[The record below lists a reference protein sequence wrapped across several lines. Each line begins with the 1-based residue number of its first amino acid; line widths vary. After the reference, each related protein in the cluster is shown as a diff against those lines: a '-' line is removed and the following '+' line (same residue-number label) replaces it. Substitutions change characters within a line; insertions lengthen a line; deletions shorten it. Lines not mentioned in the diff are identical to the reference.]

1 LLKRIIA
8 ATISG
13 VVLAG
18 GLIAPASAGRQVGN
32 SDGTVAAT
40 DARPTPASP
49 ARGLPKLKVFNNPA
63 PAYLTKTCAINFSSI
78 PDFTDVTSVTGC
90 GVRVRFSV
98 PLNKRTVPGSW
109 ATWASPPFT
118 ETATPRVLFT
128 QDETAVTLTFSV
140 RSVIAGVEVE
150 PDAGTRTIDATFR
163 RLSGA
168 SLGTISRDIDANA
181 GARLFAGKVRSG
193 KKPARVKT
201 LTIESDDDF
210 AIARIRVIRP

>member
-1 LLKRIIA
+1 MLKRIIA

-18 GLIAPASAGRQVGN
+18 GLIAPAMAGGQVRN
-32 SDGTVAAT
+32 SDGAVAAT
-40 DARPTPASP
+40 DAKPAPASP

-63 PAYLTKTCAINFSSI
+63 PAYLSKTCAINFTSI
-78 PDFTDVTSVTGC
+78 PDMTDVTSVTGC

-98 PLNKRTVPGSW
+98 PLEKRTVPDTW

-118 ETATPRVLFT
+118 ETATPRVLWT
-128 QDETAVTLTFSV
+128 QAELAVTLTFSV
-140 RSVIAGVEVE
+140 RSVIAGVEIE
-150 PDAGTRTIDATFR
+150 PDSGIHTINATFR

-168 SLGTISRDIDANA
+168 SLGTISRDVNSNA
-181 GARLFAGKVRSG
+181 GARLFAGKVRSD
-193 KKPARVKT
+193 KKAKRVKT
-201 LTIESDDDF
+201 LTIESDGDF